1 MEENN
6 LSGEWNSKQNTG
18 VNKLHK
24 NFFSG
29 KDFVLFLFGSISGI
43 LFLGGALFQRCVFNP
58 PQKMGGAKMSPTLTW
73 ALVKWVAKKH
83 PRRWG
88 YAYTASE
95 LSVWLNFS
103 IWDV

>member
-18 VNKLHK
+18 VDKLHK
-24 NFFSG
+24 NFFWG

-58 PQKMGGAKMSPTLTW
+58 PKKWGGEDESHFDLSIGQMS
-73 ALVKWVAKKH
+73 
-83 PRRWG
+83 G
-88 YAYTASE
+88 
-95 LSVWLNFS
+95 
-103 IWDV
+103 